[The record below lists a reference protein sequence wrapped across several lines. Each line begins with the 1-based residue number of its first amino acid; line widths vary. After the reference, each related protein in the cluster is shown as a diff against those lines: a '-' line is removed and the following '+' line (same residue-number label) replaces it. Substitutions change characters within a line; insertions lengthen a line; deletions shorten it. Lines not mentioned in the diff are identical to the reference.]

1 MPQTLFSSVLTTT
14 HPRQRPGS
22 IRSSQT
28 LLAYLV
34 LALGSV
40 TLVDPV
46 LLQAADAPLAINSHE
61 VELHY
66 RLNGGDQDAVVELW
80 YTRDRG
86 ASWQRG
92 GSQKREQGPLI
103 FSAPAEGLYGFILK
117 VPGAGAISNPPDAF
131 QSPQRW
137 VFVDYTPPLVQ
148 WDGVDLEEKR
158 AGARAAHLRWTAYD
172 DNFASRPIALAWQ
185 SDGASEWRGIEA
197 ALPNL
202 GRYDW
207 QIPREAAGSIR
218 LKITARDEGEQVVE
232 RVFGPITV
240 PVVAA
245 ASQPAQAMV
254 SRKPAAE
261 TQPATASRA
270 ATAVTLANR
279 RRAEELAQQ
288 GAWHLERG
296 QNALAAERF
305 REALEAHPEAFSAA
319 NQLASVYR
327 LQKDYGKATELYR
340 QVLARNSG
348 DVAALRGLALVHA
361 AQKEY
366 VQSRDALQQLLQ
378 SNRNDAEGWLDL
390 GDVLFMMGQ
399 PGEARRHWQ
408 QALQVDPE
416 ARAVMEKARRRMEL
430 YGTSSGEGAPRAG
443 Q

>member
-1 MPQTLFSSVLTTT
+1 MRQSSISSALTTD
-14 HPRQRPGS
+14 PRQRSGS
-22 IRSSQT
+22 TWSSKT

-34 LALGSV
+34 LAFGSGALETV
-40 TLVDPV
+40 LV
-46 LLQAADAPLAINSHE
+46 QAADAPLAINSHE

-66 RLNGGDQDAVVELW
+66 RLNGGNQDAAVELW

-92 GSQKREQGPLI
+92 ASQKRGQGPVI
-103 FSAPAEGLYGFILK
+103 FSAPAEGLYGFILT
-117 VPGAGAISNPPDAF
+117 VQGAGAISNPPTAF

-158 AGARAAHLRWTAYD
+158 ADARAAHLRWTAYD

-185 SDGASEWRGIEA
+185 ADGDSKWHGIET

-207 QIPREAAGSIR
+207 QIPREVAGSIR
-218 LKITARDEGEQVVE
+218 LKITARDQGEQVVE
-232 RVFGPITV
+232 RIHGPIAV
-240 PVVAA
+240 ASVAA
-245 ASQPAQAMV
+245 ATQPVQVVAD
-254 SRKPAAE
+254 RRPAAE
-261 TQPATASRA
+261 TQPATASRPTA
-270 ATAVTLANR
+270 AVTPANR
-279 RRAEELAQQ
+279 HHAEELARQ

-305 REALEAHPEAFSAA
+305 REALEANPEALSAA
-319 NQLASVYR
+319 SQLASVYR

-399 PGEARRHWQ
+399 QGEARRHWQ
-408 QALQVDPE
+408 RALQVDPE

-430 YGTSSGEGAPRAG
+430 YGTGSSEGAPRAG